1 MSAPRSWALA
11 LSLVACAV
19 HAQDRVY
26 RCGASYSQEPC
37 AGGSAVAV
45 DDTRSAAQVAQ
56 AQRVAQLDARLAD
69 ALRRERLQAEQ
80 AALQQGPAVIGR
92 TTRHTPDARVR
103 SAPCRGAPRP
113 NRSRCTAGRALAEA
127 ARRPAGQALVRTRTS
142 AVNLAHSCSRDST

>member
-11 LSLVACAV
+11 LSLAACAV

-45 DDTRSAAQVAQ
+45 DDVRSAAQVAQ

-80 AALQQGPAVIGR
+80 AALQQGPALIGR
-92 TTRHTPDARVR
+92 TTRLTLDAPRAQRPMPRRAKAEPVTR
-103 SAPCRGAPRP
+103 YRGA
-113 NRSRCTAGRALAEA
+113 G
-127 ARRPAGQALVRTRTS
+127 AR
-142 AVNLAHSCSRDST
+142 

>member
-80 AALQQGPAVIGR
+80 AALQRGPAVIGR
-92 TTRHTPDARVR
+92 ATRHTLDAPRAQRPMPRRAKAEPVTLY
-103 SAPCRGAPRP
+103 RGA
-113 NRSRCTAGRALAEA
+113 G
-127 ARRPAGQALVRTRTS
+127 AR
-142 AVNLAHSCSRDST
+142 